1 VSTPPPVAAREDDV
15 PEPELPESREA
26 TDADVAGS
34 VVVVVP
40 GAVVVVDVGDVV
52 GVGDE
57 LGVVVEGDVVGVVV
71 GVVAA
76 ALGVTVQQE
85 LKVCGT
91 PGAAALS
98 PALLA
103 EVEYSQS
110 ACTLRDAGELMHE
123 DGKLRL
129 YSFVARSNETVTP
142 FVLSQRVVKGEL
154 PV

>member
-1 VSTPPPVAAREDDV
+1 
-15 PEPELPESREA
+15 
-26 TDADVAGS
+26 
-34 VVVVVP
+34 
-40 GAVVVVDVGDVV
+40 
-52 GVGDE
+52 
-57 LGVVVEGDVVGVVV
+57 
-71 GVVAA
+71 VVAA

-142 FVLSQRVVKGEL
+142 FVLSQSVVKGEL